1 MWKIREITDKVT
13 NVVMNYSEVEA
24 KVREAT
30 NDDAWGPHGSLMNE
44 VAQYTFTYEH
54 FPEVMGMLWKRMLHD
69 NKKNW
74 RRVYKSLILL
84 TYLVR
89 NGSERVVTSSREHI
103 YDLRAL
109 ENYTFTDENGKD
121 QGLNVRHKC
130 KDLLG
135 FIQDDDKIRDER
147 KKAKKTKDKFVGVSG
162 EATGYNSYSDRYEE
176 EPRRTK
182 KLDDIDD
189 WGGGKKSIA
198 NEAVDRVK
206 DVWNKVTG
214 RRGGAEA
221 PDFYDDDDR
230 GSRYDDRVSRYDDY
244 RDRNKDKDK
253 DRDRDVDNDDD
264 YSEKDRDR
272 PRDRDRY
279 EYKDDDENEFTSVE
293 RTHTTRTEKITTNRR
308 SRQAK
313 KIDLGAASTFGK
325 DADSVSVN
333 STNVEN
339 APSLIDMGHQQKASE
354 SSFADF
360 SGYQCANA
368 NGSFDDFNPRAA
380 TTPQSAGQ
388 PADFGDFAQFQ
399 NGGTVSSPTGSAN
412 FADFSQMNSANSPT
426 SPVSGTPAVSNTAAA
441 SNDLFDMF
449 GSTSPQ
455 STPIQPMQTA
465 SNLMSSPAQAP
476 TSMMPTQPAMG
487 TTSPMM
493 STPPM
498 GMGMPVKPGMGPRMG
513 TRDGTTDGTTDGD
526 EWHGTRDG
534 DAGPDAWADANG
546 DDARDV
552 DAHDGPAA
560 HDVAHGNGYD
570 AAAHADDWCRLRK
583 LLHAKFHIHSHAA
596 DLSLQNYHNSTEL
609 MPLLVP
615 GSLDTPTSDPSSAGP
630 QTPKKI
636 NTWSESKV
644 DISLD
649 TLNPANRFQKQA
661 QPSMNQL
668 QQQGMMGTG
677 VVFWYPEINCA
688 GMGGGGAAPAGAMY
702 TGQSPAMMGGMST
715 MNQGMANMS
724 VGAAPRMMSPQPM
737 MGTGMGMQPGM
748 MGGMPQGSMGMQ
760 STTVSGQSSFQ
771 KRTDSALASFGNV
784 K

>member
-1 MWKIREITDKVT
+1 MWKLREITDKVT

-109 ENYTFTDENGKD
+109 ENYTFSDENGKD

-135 FIQDDDKIRDER
+135 FIQDDDKIREER

-162 EATGYNSYSDRYEE
+162 ETSGYNSYSDRYEE

-221 PDFYDDDDR
+221 PDFYDDDDK
-230 GSRYDDRVSRYDDY
+230 GSRYDDKVSRYDDY
-244 RDRNKDKDK
+244 KERNR
-253 DRDRDVDNDDD
+253 DRDRDRDRDLDHDDD

-313 KIDLGAASTFGK
+313 KIDLGAASSLGK
-325 DADSVSVN
+325 DSDSVSVN
-333 STNVEN
+333 SNNVDS
-339 APSLIDMGHQQKASE
+339 APSLIDMGPQQKTGD

-368 NGSFDDFNPRAA
+368 NGSFDEFNPRAA
-380 TTPQSAGQ
+380 TTPQSPGQ

-412 FADFSQMNSANSPT
+412 FADFSQMNTANSPT
-426 SPVSGTPAVSNTAAA
+426 SPNTGTPAASNTASAT
-441 SNDLFDMF
+441 NDLFDML
-449 GSTSPQ
+449 GSTSPK
-455 STPIQPMQTA
+455 SNPIQPMQTA
-465 SNLMSSPAQAP
+465 PNLMSSPAAAP
-476 TSMMPTQPAMG
+476 STMMPAQPAMG
-487 TTSPMM
+487 ATSPMM
-493 STPPM
+493 SNPPM
-498 GMGMPVKPGMGPRMG
+498 GMGMPVKPGMPM
-513 TRDGTTDGTTDGD
+513 
-526 EWHGTRDG
+526 
-534 DAGPDAWADANG
+534 
-546 DDARDV
+546 
-552 DAHDGPAA
+552 
-560 HDVAHGNGYD
+560 
-570 AAAHADDWCRLRK
+570 
-583 LLHAKFHIHSHAA
+583 
-596 DLSLQNYHNSTEL
+596 
-609 MPLLVP
+609 
-615 GSLDTPTSDPSSAGP
+615 GP
-630 QTPKKI
+630 QMGMVGMAPGMAMPGQMPMGMMPGMSPHMMGQQKP

-668 QQQGMMGTG
+668 QQQGMMGS
-677 VVFWYPEINCA
+677 
-688 GMGGGGAAPAGAMY
+688 GMGGGGSPSGGMY
-702 TGQSPAMMGGMST
+702 PGQSPAMMGGMST
-715 MNQGMANMS
+715 LNQGMANMN
-724 VGAAPRMMSPQPM
+724 VGGPPRMMSPQPM
-737 MGTGMGMQPGM
+737 MGQGMSMQQGM

-760 STTVSGQSSFQ
+760 TTTVSGQSSFQ
-771 KRTDSALASFGNV
+771 KRTDSAFASFGNV

>member
-1 MWKIREITDKVT
+1 MWKLREITDKVT

-109 ENYTFTDENGKD
+109 ENYTFSDENGKD

-135 FIQDDDKIRDER
+135 FIQDDDKIREER

-162 EATGYNSYSDRYEE
+162 ETSGYNSYSDRYEE

-221 PDFYDDDDR
+221 PDFYDDDDK
-230 GSRYDDRVSRYDDY
+230 GSRYDDKVSRYDDY
-244 RDRNKDKDK
+244 KERNR
-253 DRDRDVDNDDD
+253 DRDRDRDRDLDHDDD

-313 KIDLGAASTFGK
+313 KIDLGAASSLGK
-325 DADSVSVN
+325 DSDSVSVN
-333 STNVEN
+333 SNNVDS
-339 APSLIDMGHQQKASE
+339 APSLIDMGPQQKTGD

-368 NGSFDDFNPRAA
+368 NGSFDEFNPRAA
-380 TTPQSAGQ
+380 TTPQSPGQ

-412 FADFSQMNSANSPT
+412 FADFSQMNTANSPT
-426 SPVSGTPAVSNTAAA
+426 SPNTGTPAASNTASAT
-441 SNDLFDMF
+441 NDLFDML
-449 GSTSPQ
+449 GSTSPK
-455 STPIQPMQTA
+455 SNPIQPMQTA
-465 SNLMSSPAQAP
+465 PNLMSSPAAAP
-476 TSMMPTQPAMG
+476 STMMPAQPAMG
-487 TTSPMM
+487 ATSPMM
-493 STPPM
+493 SNPPM
-498 GMGMPVKPGMGPRMG
+498 GMGMPVKPGMPMGPQMG
-513 TRDGTTDGTTDGD
+513 MVGMAPGMAMPGQMPMGMMPGMSPHMMGQQPMMSPMATGMMQPMQMTG
-526 EWHGTRDG
+526 
-534 DAGPDAWADANG
+534 AGF
-546 DDARDV
+546 V
-552 DAHDGPAA
+552 
-560 HDVAHGNGYD
+560 
-570 AAAHADDWCRLRK
+570 
-583 LLHAKFHIHSHAA
+583 HS
-596 DLSLQNYHNSTEL
+596 SMQKS
-609 MPLLVP
+609 M
-615 GSLDTPTSDPSSAGP
+615 SSSMQDTSTSDPSSAGP
-630 QTPKKI
+630 QTPKP

-668 QQQGMMGTG
+668 QQQGMMGS
-677 VVFWYPEINCA
+677 
-688 GMGGGGAAPAGAMY
+688 GMGGGGSPSGGMY
-702 TGQSPAMMGGMST
+702 PGQSPAMMGGMST
-715 MNQGMANMS
+715 LNQGMANMN
-724 VGAAPRMMSPQPM
+724 VGGPPRMMSPQPM
-737 MGTGMGMQPGM
+737 MGQGMSMQQGM

-760 STTVSGQSSFQ
+760 TTTVSGQSSFQ
-771 KRTDSALASFGNV
+771 KRTDSAFASFGNV